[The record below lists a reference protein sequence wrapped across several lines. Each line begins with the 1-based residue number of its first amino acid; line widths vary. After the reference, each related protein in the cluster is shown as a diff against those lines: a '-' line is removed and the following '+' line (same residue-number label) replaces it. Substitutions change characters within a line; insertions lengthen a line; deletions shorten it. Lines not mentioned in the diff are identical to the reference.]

1 MVAASS
7 SPLHIPPINTLED
20 THALN
25 PTAILPESGAASTV
39 DKDTPPCGRV
49 CDDHIREARL
59 IQSSLVPAAPLRD
72 YGIEIAFRF
81 TPLFDVGGDFL
92 DFFRLPDGLI
102 GLYLGDVVG
111 KGLPATMYGALVMGM
126 LRGIHKTSIDTNTL
140 LSLLNQRLLQ
150 RPLPGRFCSTLYA
163 VFDPITRGLAFANA
177 GLPFPLHA
185 TASSCQPIGEGGL
198 PSGLLPT
205 ASYNQHVVQLSPGD
219 SVLFATD
226 GLHEALNPEGIE
238 FCSTRLHELWA
249 ECQSKSAA
257 QSLEY
262 LFTGLQAFSDGTAP
276 HDDITAAVLKVLG

>member
-1 MVAASS
+1 M
-7 SPLHIPPINTLED
+7 
-20 THALN
+20 N
-25 PTAILPESGAASTV
+25 PTSILPNTEATSTPESQAL
-39 DKDTPPCGRV
+39 PCGRI
-49 CDDHIREARL
+49 CDDHMREARV

-72 YGIEIAFRF
+72 YSIEIDFRF
-81 TPLFDVGGDFL
+81 TPFFDVGGDFL
-92 DFFRLPDGLI
+92 DFFLLPDGLI

-111 KGLPATMYGALVMGM
+111 KGLPATMYGALVMGT
-126 LRGIHKTSIDTNTL
+126 LRGIHKTGVDTSAI

-150 RPLPGRFCSTLYA
+150 HPLPGRFCSTLYA
-163 VFDPITRGLAFANA
+163 VFDPTARTLAFSNA
-177 GLPFPLHA
+177 GLPYPLHA
-185 TASSCQPIGEGGL
+185 STATCQLLGEGGL

-238 FCSTRLHELWA
+238 FCSTRLPELWA

-262 LFTGLQAFSDGTAP
+262 LFTGLQVFSDGTAP
-276 HDDITAAVLKVLG
+276 HDDVTAVVLKVLA

>member
-1 MVAASS
+1 
-7 SPLHIPPINTLED
+7 
-20 THALN
+20 LN
-25 PTAILPESGAASTV
+25 PIAILPETEPDSTPHQE
-39 DKDTPPCGRV
+39 TLPCGRI

-59 IQSSLVPAAPLRD
+59 IQSSLIPTAPLRD
-72 YGIEIAFRF
+72 YSIEIDFRF
-81 TPLFDVGGDFL
+81 TPFFDVGGDFL
-92 DFFRLPDGLI
+92 DFFLLPDGLI

-111 KGLPATMYGALVMGM
+111 KGLPATMFGALVMGT
-126 LRGIHKTSIDTNTL
+126 LRGIHKTGIDTRTI

-163 VFDPITRGLAFANA
+163 VFDPVTRALAFSNA

-185 TASSCQPIGEGGL
+185 SATTCQPVGEGGL

-238 FCSTRLHELWA
+238 FCSTRLPELWA

-262 LFTGLQAFSDGTAP
+262 LFTGLQVFSDGTLP
-276 HDDITAAVLKVLG
+276 HDDITAVVLKVLA